1 MVFLIVVLSVQCQ
14 CRYCQF
20 FIHTMLQYFMAVLL
34 PDSTAIIQISE
45 HLSVFFVPSNQ
56 LISTELPKSI
66 YVEPFQ
72 TNIFRGTSDKMAQSS
87 LQFTNELS
95 TANAIIVQ
103 MFCLIVPLSVGF
115 NVHPRGIW
123 CEQTL
128 THSPKL

>member
-1 MVFLIVVLSVQCQ
+1 MQVLPVLYSYHVTVFYGSAFARFNC
-14 CRYCQF
+14 Y
-20 FIHTMLQYFMAVLL
+20 HTNFRAFKC
-34 PDSTAIIQISE
+34 
-45 HLSVFFVPSNQ
+45 FFVPSNQ

-128 THSPKL
+128 THSPEL